1 MSAAA
6 WRVRDRLG
14 NIPLKEDFEQFLT
27 ELKNFSK
34 NKRVENM
41 ARKRKFN

>member
-14 NIPLKEDFEQFLT
+14 NIPIKQDFEKFLT
-27 ELKNFSK
+27 ELKKSSK
-34 NKRVENM
+34 TKRVENM